1 MKKKIKSWKLLLG
14 LALLILWLLIFP
26 KKIPHLAAPQIC
38 HKSDCYNL
46 EIANTPELREKW
58 LMNRDIL
65 PEDSGMI
72 FIFEKDDVHR
82 FWMKDTLIPLDMI
95 RLDSWLQVI
104 YIANA
109 IPCKQAVC
117 PIYSTDKL
125 ARYVLEINGWLASK
139 IWLKISDKMQK
150 KGPR

>member
-1 MKKKIKSWKLLLG
+1 
-14 LALLILWLLIFP
+14 
-26 KKIPHLAAPQIC
+26 
-38 HKSDCYNL
+38 
-46 EIANTPELREKW
+46 
-58 LMNRDIL
+58 
-65 PEDSGMI
+65 MI